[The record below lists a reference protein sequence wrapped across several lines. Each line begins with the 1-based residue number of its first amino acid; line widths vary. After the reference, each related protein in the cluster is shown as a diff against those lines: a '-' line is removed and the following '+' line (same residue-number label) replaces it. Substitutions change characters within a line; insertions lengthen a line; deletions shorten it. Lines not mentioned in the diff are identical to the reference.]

1 LIVGN
6 FPPKL
11 ERIANGIGLPG
22 ASAKAYNVSDHDS
35 EVLMKVSHF
44 LNKSPDGGSVFAR
57 RWLPAGGP
65 KAILLIA
72 HGMAEHSARYE
83 GLAAAMCA
91 AGWAVYAPD
100 HRGHGKTATDD
111 AGERLGCLAQGVG
124 FSRLR
129 DDLREIAQV
138 ARAESPGVPLFLFGH
153 SMGSLLAEAYLT
165 AYGKEL
171 SGLVLSGVLTP
182 PPPHLRAIA
191 TCIAA
196 AGAAFK
202 GRNAPANL
210 LHKMSFESNNR
221 DFEPARS
228 PLDWLSRDT
237 AEVDKYLADPF
248 CGFVCSFGFY
258 RALFAAFASLYGV
271 GSSLSGAPKALPIL
285 IVAGA
290 EDPLGGAQG
299 FVSLLADKLKA
310 AGYAD
315 IETRL
320 YPGAR
325 HEVLN
330 ETNRDEVL
338 ADIRQWLESRL
349 A

>member
-1 LIVGN
+1 
-6 FPPKL
+6 
-11 ERIANGIGLPG
+11 
-22 ASAKAYNVSDHDS
+22 
-35 EVLMKVSHF
+35 MKVSHF
-44 LNKSPDGGSVFAR
+44 LHKASDGASIFVR
-57 RWLPAGGP
+57 RWLPTGNP

-83 GLAAAMCA
+83 GIASAMGA
-91 AGWAVYAPD
+91 AGWSVYAPD
-100 HRGHGKTATDD
+100 HRGHGQTAAAGD
-111 AGERLGCLAQGVG
+111 AAEGKLGCLAQGVG
-124 FSRLR
+124 FPRLR
-129 DDLREIAQV
+129 DDLHELAQL
-138 ARAESPGVPLFLFGH
+138 ACSENPGAPLFLLGH
-153 SMGSLLAEAYLT
+153 SMGSLIAEAYLV

-182 PPPHLRAIA
+182 PPPPLQAVG
-191 TCIAA
+191 TGIAA
-196 AGAAFK
+196 LGSAFK
-202 GRNAPANL
+202 GRNAPARL
-210 LHKMSFESNNR
+210 LHKMSFEASNK

-228 PLDWLSRDT
+228 PLDWLSRDA
-237 AEVDKYLADPF
+237 AEVDKYLADPL

-258 RALFAAFASLYGV
+258 RGLFGAFSSVYGL
-271 GSSLSGAPKALPIL
+271 GSSFSGTPKALPIL

-299 FVSLLADKLKA
+299 FVSLLAEKFKA
-310 AGYAD
+310 VGCLD

-338 ADIRQWLESRL
+338 GDIKQWLESRS
-349 A
+349 AKA

>member
-1 LIVGN
+1 
-6 FPPKL
+6 
-11 ERIANGIGLPG
+11 
-22 ASAKAYNVSDHDS
+22 
-35 EVLMKVSHF
+35 MKVSHF
-44 LNKSPDGGSVFAR
+44 LHKSSDGKSVFVR
-57 RWLPAGGP
+57 RWLPSGNS

-100 HRGHGKTATDD
+100 HRGHGQTTTAD
-111 AGERLGCLAQGVG
+111 AAERPGCLARGEG
-124 FSRLR
+124 FGRLR
-129 DDLREIAQV
+129 DDLHEIAQ
-138 ARAESPGVPLFLFGH
+138 AALAENPGAPLFLFGH
-153 SMGSLLAEAYLT
+153 SMGSLLAEAYLS

-171 SGLVLSGVLTP
+171 SGLALSGVLTP
-182 PPPHLRAIA
+182 PPPLLRAIGS
-191 TCIAA
+191 CIAA
-196 AGAAFK
+196 LGTAFK
-202 GRNAPANL
+202 GRNAPARM
-210 LHKMSFESNNR
+210 LHKMTFEANNR

-237 AEVDKYLADPF
+237 AEVDKYLADPL

-258 RALFAAFASLYGV
+258 RGLLAAFSSLYGV
-271 GSSLSGAPKALPIL
+271 GSSFSGSPKALPIL

-290 EDPLGGAQG
+290 EDPLGGARG
-299 FVSLLADKLKA
+299 FVSQLADRFKA
-310 AGYAD
+310 AGHTD

-325 HEVLN
+325 HEVLY

-338 ADIRQWLESRL
+338 GDIRQWLESRL